1 MSFPPFICSCLV
13 KYVSIYFSHPKDF
26 HVPFLKLLFVRKDG
40 VRSEDVRPAAEV
52 PDDIEVVYANDCVS
66 WHRRGEARRSDDVMN
81 CPRMTADGKG
91 IGPKKQKKAPIVPK
105 KAKSA
110 EKEKTPKTAK
120 IPKEKLPK
128 VVKDKRPPSVRASK
142 KGRLNAEVTGEN
154 SNASDEQPRPLQ
166 VSDQASGALQASDQ
180 PEALQESVLHTEQS
194 NDYTQDNR
202 YLSEGGSP
210 YFKDVDT
217 DTDVDDGEQLA
228 VERSKITT
236 TRKLKH
242 KSIYDS
248 SSESSGNNS
257 SGDES
262 DSNGGWGAGCDNEG
276 DSSGCE
282 NADEGSDGR
291 FLYIINVDFVCC
303 NDLF

>member
-91 IGPKKQKKAPIVPK
+91 IGPKKQKK
-105 KAKSA
+105 
-110 EKEKTPKTAK
+110 
-120 IPKEKLPK
+120 LPK

-180 PEALQESVLHTEQS
+180 PEAPQESVLHTEQS